1 MTGKVAVGA
10 ENTSLLPLSTNGY
23 SGNDPELLG
32 AFCGPCCAPESD
44 WHPDPWVYPYDA
56 KHAQA
61 LFRSTSPNYTWKG
74 IFIPVFVILSQGYI
88 SKSILR
94 AFGQFLLVMVL
105 LISGDFDLLGEDETV
120 SETTRGQGRIAAV
133 SAHWACARSLFGS
146 QNGKAKRT
154 QNSGYLPPTVLG
166 NFISSTSK

>member
-1 MTGKVAVGA
+1 MTGKVAVGS

-105 LISGDFDLLGEDETV
+105 LSSGDFDLLGEDETV

-133 SAHWACARSLFGS
+133 KCSLSMRKVLVRFPEQKS
-146 QNGKAKRT
+146 KVNPEFRV
-154 QNSGYLPPTVLG
+154 PTTNRVG
-166 NFISSTSK
+166 